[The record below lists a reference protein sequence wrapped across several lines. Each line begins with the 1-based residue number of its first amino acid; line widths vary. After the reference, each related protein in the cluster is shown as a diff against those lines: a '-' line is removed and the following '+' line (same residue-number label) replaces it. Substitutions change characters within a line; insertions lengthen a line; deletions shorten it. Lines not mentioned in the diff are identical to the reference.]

1 MDKNRDKREDNVVLF
16 PGLIQR
22 LVERGMSALKEKRYY
37 DALSCF
43 QQTTD
48 LEADHPQARYGLVI
62 TNIELNRLS
71 EAKTHCKSMLDE
83 GIGDYYEILQVY
95 VSILVQ
101 LGHYGDVVTM
111 LEGVIEEE
119 KMPADKAESLYQLL
133 SFARQMS
140 DGMDE
145 TDEKMNEPVF
155 APPTEEILHQLEDG
169 NVDQQL
175 GAIQQL
181 SKYDINMVK
190 ETYRKFLAD
199 ADQNPVLKSYI
210 LQLLKEIGCDET
222 FEVHK
227 FNEKYEV
234 HIATLEEVF
243 HERFGHAV
251 YEKLE
256 SELDQENP
264 TMLDMVGQMWW
275 HFLFTIY
282 PKPPGPRDA
291 VVWACALHRTGRHM
305 LGENAED
312 VYDLYEADE
321 EQVQKA
327 EKFLQKMEAIVLPS
341 EY

>member
-1 MDKNRDKREDNVVLF
+1 MDKHKREDNVVLF

-22 LVERGMSALKEKRYY
+22 LVERGMTALKEKRNY

-43 QQTTD
+43 TQTTD
-48 LEADHPQARYGLVI
+48 LEKDHPQARYGLVI

-71 EAKTHCKSMLDE
+71 AAKEHCKSMLEE
-83 GIGDYYEILQVY
+83 GIGEYYEILQVY

-101 LGHYGDVVTM
+101 LGDYEEVVTM

-119 KMPADKAESLYQLL
+119 KMPADKAESFYQLL

-140 DGMDE
+140 DDPHEMEDE
-145 TDEKMNEPVF
+145 IDEPVF
-155 APPTEEILHQLEDG
+155 APPSEDLLHQLEDG

-181 SKYDINMVK
+181 SKYDISSVK

-199 ADQNPVLKSYI
+199 ESQNPVLKSYI
-210 LQLLKEIGCDET
+210 LQLLKEIGCEDT

-234 HIATLEEVF
+234 HIASLEEVF
-243 HERFGHAV
+243 HERFGRAV
-251 YEKLE
+251 YERLE
-256 SELDQENP
+256 QELDQENP

-305 LGENAED
+305 LGENADD
-312 VYDLYEADE
+312 VYDLYDAE
-321 EQVQKA
+321 EQQVEKA